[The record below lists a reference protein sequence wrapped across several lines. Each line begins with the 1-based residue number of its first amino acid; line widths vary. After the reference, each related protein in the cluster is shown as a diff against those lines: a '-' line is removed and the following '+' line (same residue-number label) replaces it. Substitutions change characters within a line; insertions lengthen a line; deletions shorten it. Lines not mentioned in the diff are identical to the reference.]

1 VNPLTAKLPR
11 SEGLGGKDR
20 SDYLAQVKEV
30 VPQLQLD

>member
-11 SEGLGGKDR
+11 SEGLTGKDR

-30 VPQLQLD
+30 TPQLQLD